1 MTTEFDIDKLIYT
14 YFTPSDDKVSQ
25 AMVYCL
31 GSGGKR
37 IRPNLLLKT
46 AANLECVDDN
56 ICRLAVALE
65 CIHTYSLV
73 HDDLPCMD
81 NDDFRRGKPTC
92 HKQFDEATAVL
103 CGDALLNLAMEIVS
117 GGSATDNYMKCI
129 NMLFTN
135 SGYNG
140 MIRGQTLDLNGSDNN
155 DGLMEISLCKT
166 AKMIISAI
174 AIPAVYAGLPADEVE
189 KYKQIGQYIGI
200 AYQVADDLLDEKSG
214 ENSFVSVLGHDETV
228 QLLNC
233 LSNETLCLL
242 DKLNVGQEHIRQLV
256 TFNLTRKF

>member
-1 MTTEFDIDKLIYT
+1 
-14 YFTPSDDKVSQ
+14 
-25 AMVYCL
+25 
-31 GSGGKR
+31 
-37 IRPNLLLKT
+37 
-46 AANLECVDDN
+46 
-56 ICRLAVALE
+56 
-65 CIHTYSLV
+65 
-73 HDDLPCMD
+73 
-81 NDDFRRGKPTC
+81 
-92 HKQFDEATAVL
+92 
-103 CGDALLNLAMEIVS
+103 
-117 GGSATDNYMKCI
+117 
-129 NMLFTN
+129 
-135 SGYNG
+135 
-140 MIRGQTLDLNGSDNN
+140 
-155 DGLMEISLCKT
+155 MEISLCKS
-166 AKMIISAI
+166 AKMVISAI